1 MTFLPQD
8 HFIND
13 MYSKNRSYKDSF
25 SNTQSQEVVRNIL
38 AHYFVKSRKGLLVLI
53 YGPCYSGKTLSA
65 IMLGRA
71 AEKSGSS
78 IAIAQ
83 PTVERPGDIFEGFI
97 QARNGEKYVA
107 SSYST
112 EEDIGL
118 LFLGKE
124 IVVIN
129 EFQFTSEG
137 LQDSLFATIMG
148 FIDNGGCAILAG
160 LYYSSLRTIFTFSER
175 IKKAANYSYELKA
188 VCEKCGKP
196 NAVYS
201 QRLINGKPAP
211 ANTPLFLRPS
221 DQVSY
226 VPRCTACH
234 VIQQI

>member
-1 MTFLPQD
+1 MISLSQD

-13 MYSKNRSYKDSF
+13 MSSKYRSYQDSF
-25 SNTQSQEVVRNIL
+25 SNTQSQEVVRNLL
-38 AHYFVKSRKGLLVLI
+38 AHYFEKSRKGLLMLI

-65 IMLGRA
+65 IMLGRV

-83 PTVERPGDIFEGFI
+83 PAVERPDDIFEGFI

-112 EEDIGL
+112 EQDIRL
-118 LFLGKE
+118 LFLSKE

-129 EFQFTSEG
+129 EFQFTPEG
-137 LQDSLFATIMG
+137 LQDSLFAAIMD
-148 FIDNGGCAILAG
+148 FIDKGGCAILAG
-160 LYYSSLRTIFTFSER
+160 LYYSSLRTIFPFSER
-175 IKKAANYSYELKA
+175 IKRAANYSYELRA

-201 QRLINGKPAP
+201 QRLINGKPAS
-211 ANTPLFLRPS
+211 ATTPLFLSPS
-221 DQVSY
+221 AQISY
-226 VPRCTACH
+226 VPRCIVCH
-234 VIQQI
+234 VIQ